1 MLICG
6 QRSAHAMD
14 EQSALLN
21 IQVVLH
27 MFGWS
32 LATCKCSDDEIYVTW
47 ITDYV
52 TVKHC
57 LRLIDPF

>member
-1 MLICG
+1 
-6 QRSAHAMD
+6 MD

-21 IQVVLH
+21 IQVILH

-32 LATCKCSDDEIYVTW
+32 LATKHEIYVTW